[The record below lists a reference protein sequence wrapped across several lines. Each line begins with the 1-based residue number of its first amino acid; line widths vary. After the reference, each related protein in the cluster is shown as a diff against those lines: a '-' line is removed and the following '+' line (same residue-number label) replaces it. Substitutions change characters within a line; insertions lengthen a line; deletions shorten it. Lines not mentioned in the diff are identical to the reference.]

1 MKKFYCI
8 YIFTICLL
16 SVLGIGEFAE
26 FRVMYASI
34 SFLQNSEA
42 KANQRKGHKRT
53 AQNALNFANYSILDI
68 NVCRCLIKY
77 VNNSYKRN

>member
-34 SFLQNSEA
+34 LFSKIQKRKQTKEGTQTHGSECFELCKLQYT
-42 KANQRKGHKRT
+42 GHRCMSV
-53 AQNALNFANYSILDI
+53 LN
-68 NVCRCLIKY
+68 
-77 VNNSYKRN
+77 